1 MKTRNGF
8 QIVNVYRLRVEF
20 PIVVSDSDDSWIEQ
34 DWLGLECEE
43 VPVYDVGALETSIES
58 ACKNCESIWGIVS
71 LSETPKLDRI
81 AALANTYDDSD
92 IPF

>member
-20 PIVVSDSDDSWIEQ
+20 PVVVSDSDDSWIEQ
-34 DWLGLECEE
+34 DWLGLELEE
-43 VPVYDVGALETSIES
+43 VPVYDVGDLETSIES

-71 LSETPKLDRI
+71 LSETRKLDRI

>member
-20 PIVVSDSDDSWIEQ
+20 PVVVSDSEDSWIEQ
-34 DWLGLECEE
+34 DWLGLEREE
-43 VPVYDVGALETSIES
+43 VPVHDVGNLETSIQS
-58 ACKNCESIWGIVS
+58 ACKNCDSIWNVVS
-71 LSETPKLDRI
+71 LSETRKLGRI
-81 AALANTYDDSD
+81 AALAATDDDSD